1 MFLAKKIIAA
11 FLLPMPLCLGI
22 SFLGLYFLWF
32 TNRQE
37 LGKILVSAGLLALY
51 LLSCGA
57 VPHLILSPLE
67 KRCDLSPSKHPVK
80 FVVVL
85 GGGYVPA
92 PQLPAAGQLTSPS
105 LARLIEGIRVFR
117 CHPESRL
124 VLTGKGVSKLMAD
137 VAASLGVS
145 EKSMMIEN
153 NSKDTDDEA
162 ENVKAIVGDE
172 PFILVTSASHIP
184 RASAL
189 FRKQGMNPETVA
201 GEYLLKG
208 EWKPSADLI
217 MPSSSGLYR
226 SERAIHEY
234 LGLLWAKLRGQI

>member
-1 MFLAKKIIAA
+1 MFLIKKIIAA
-11 FLLPMPLCLGI
+11 FLLPMPVCLGI

-32 TNRQE
+32 TTRQE

-67 KRCDLSPSKHPVK
+67 KESALSSNNHAVK

-85 GGGYVPA
+85 GGGYVSA

-105 LARLIEGIRVFR
+105 LARITEGIRIFR
-117 CHPESRL
+117 SHPESRL

-137 VAASLGVS
+137 VATSLGVS
-145 EKSMMIEN
+145 EKSMIVEN

-162 ENVKAIVGDE
+162 ENVRAIVGNE
-172 PFILVTSASHIP
+172 HFILVTSASHLP
-184 RASAL
+184 RALAL
-189 FRKQGMNPETVA
+189 FQKQGMNPEA
-201 GEYLLKG
+201 AAAEYLLKG
-208 EWKPSADLI
+208 ECKLSADLI
-217 MPSSSGLYR
+217 VPSSSGLYR

-234 LGLLWAKLRGQI
+234 LGLLWARLRGQI